1 MRAVNRARG
10 EVDGRGGEGG
20 VAEALGR
27 ARDAAGERDGR
38 RGVALAAR
46 PGHVDRRHRKAERRG
61 ARRCESLQP
70 RNLDAG
76 GRGGLVG
83 KGGGEVLCPR
93 GALVEG
99 DRELVR
105 RHRQHQP
112 AGLRRHPPHLDGLLV
127 SRANGKQTRRRGGA
141 VGVGEVLRDPVVCG
155 DAAVAEV
162 AVPLARLPAPPTACR
177 RRALCSR
184 VQHGALVASRV
195 DKPDD
200 AARLWG
206 RAEEIVDAK
215 LLHRE
220 GIRLAVRTLRLH
232 RKEGGGLVR
241 RACEPQPPRLLVDCV
256 GVERVGRGEGVG
268 VAAAAAKRADHPPLA
283 VEEDVQ
289 LHCCRTSAAGRARF
303 QLAVVHAAAVVAAA
317 LPLAVEE
324 AKRRGRAEGA
334 ENADHRCG
342 FVD

>member
-162 AVPLARLPAPPTACR
+162 AVPLARLHPTALR
-177 RRALCSR
+177 RGRLCGR
-184 VQHGALVASRV
+184 VE
-195 DKPDD
+195 DD
-200 AARLWG
+200 AADRVGEPDHLAG
-206 RAEEIVDAK
+206 LELETEEEVDAELVEQEGLGLRVGPLTRERK
-215 LLHRE
+215 VRPRLQHAAARAQQQPVIAGDRVGMLRVGVGHRKHALIVVGRDAPE
-220 GIRLAVRTLRLH
+220 GAVIEDVQAREALRPAVLARLRL
-232 RKEGGGLVR
+232 LDVV
-241 RACEPQPPRLLVDCV
+241 RLLVDPRLLEAPRPHAV
-256 GVERVGRGEGVG
+256 DEGERR
-268 VAAAAAKRADHPPLA
+268 R
-283 VEEDVQ
+283 
-289 LHCCRTSAAGRARF
+289 SATAS
-303 QLAVVHAAAVVAAA
+303 
-317 LPLAVEE
+317 
-324 AKRRGRAEGA
+324 
-334 ENADHRCG
+334 
-342 FVD
+342 